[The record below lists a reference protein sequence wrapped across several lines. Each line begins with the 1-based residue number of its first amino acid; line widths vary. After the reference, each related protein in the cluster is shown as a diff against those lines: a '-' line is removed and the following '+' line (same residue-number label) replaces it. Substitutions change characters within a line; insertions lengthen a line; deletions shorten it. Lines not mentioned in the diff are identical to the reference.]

1 MVGMV
6 SMVSMDSMD
15 STVGMDSVVSMDSMV
30 SVDSM
35 VSIDSM
41 VSMDC
46 MISMVIMDSMV
57 SKDIM
62 VSMDSMV
69 TMDNMVSMLSSLE
82 YENLKYLVTT
92 RGPRAVNRNIVCR
105 HVFSRSV
112 KSQNFTD
119 SSYVKASQTICSFLI
134 MQCATVENWHRIV
147 RVMRVQGC
155 AQKTW
160 PAFC

>member
-1 MVGMV
+1 
-6 SMVSMDSMD
+6 
-15 STVGMDSVVSMDSMV
+15 
-30 SVDSM
+30 
-35 VSIDSM
+35 
-41 VSMDC
+41 
-46 MISMVIMDSMV
+46 MDSMV

-119 SSYVKASQTICSFLI
+119 SSYVKASQTICSFFNNAVCHCGKLTSDCSCNESTG
-134 MQCATVENWHRIV
+134 MCTKNMTSVLLRRGVTVYRGI
-147 RVMRVQGC
+147 
-155 AQKTW
+155 A
-160 PAFC
+160 